1 MEKMDENICFVL
13 VDIHTRT
20 DLFMLGLL
28 CRRRTRSVDNIHRF
42 INRGI
47 YSPALSTFG
56 GVTQIGV
63 GRWCVCVCV
72 CGGGELLQPSHA

>member
-1 MEKMDENICFVL
+1 MDENICFVL

-20 DLFMLGLL
+20 DLFMLGLQ
-28 CRRRTRSVDNIHRF
+28 CRRRTRSVDNIYRF

-56 GVTQIGV
+56 GVTQIGM
-63 GRWCVCVCV
+63 CVCV
-72 CGGGELLQPSHA
+72 CGGGGGTWGGGATLQPSQA